1 MAFPIHRPR
10 RLRKNETIREMVRET
25 RLSPSDFIVPLFAVH
40 GSRTKK
46 PIDALPDNYHLSID
60 MLVDEAKLLRDIGV
74 PAVLIFGIPKGKDL
88 AAPES
93 FAPDGI
99 SQLAIEA
106 IKKGVPDMIVIADT
120 CMSMYTP
127 NGFSGIV
134 ENGKLLNDPSLKIL
148 AKIALAQAQA
158 GADMLAPSAMLDG
171 QIKTMREAL
180 DANGFSDTAIMAY
193 AAKYASCLYDP
204 FFKQGAG
211 PAVDYTVKKTHQ
223 MDIGNSDEA
232 MREIALDVEE
242 GADIIMVKPGLF
254 YLDIVFRA
262 KQEFDL
268 PLAVYNVSGEYAM
281 MAAAEKLGFLNKK
294 DLIIE
299 ALLSCKRAGAD
310 MIITYCAK
318 EAAAIL
324 RA

>member
-1 MAFPIHRPR
+1 MR
-10 RLRKNETIREMVRET
+10 
-25 RLSPSDFIVPLFAVH
+25 DFIVPLFAVH
-40 GSRTKK
+40 GKGVKK
-46 PIDALPDNYHLSID
+46 AIEALPGNFHLSID
-60 MLVDEAKLLRDIGV
+60 MLIEEARELHGLGV
-74 PAVLIFGIPKGKDL
+74 PAVLVFGIPDHKDPL
-88 AAPES
+88 APEAS
-93 FAPDGI
+93 APDGI
-99 SQLAIEA
+99 SQLAISA
-106 IKKGVPDMIVIADT
+106 LKKELPDLIVIADT
-120 CMSMYTP
+120 CMSMYAP
-127 NGFSGIV
+127 FGFSGIV

-180 DANGFSDTAIMAY
+180 DANGLSDTAIMAY

-232 MREIALDVEE
+232 MREIAFDIEE

-262 KQEFDL
+262 KQKFGL

-281 MAAAEKLGFLNKK
+281 MAAAAKLGMLDFEH
-294 DLIIE
+294 LIME
-299 ALLSCKRAGAD
+299 GLLSCKRAGAD

-318 EAAAIL
+318 QAASLL
-324 RA
+324 R

>member
-1 MAFPIHRPR
+1 MR
-10 RLRKNETIREMVRET
+10 
-25 RLSPSDFIVPLFAVH
+25 DFIVPLFAVH
-40 GSRTKK
+40 GKGVKK
-46 PIDALPDNYHLSID
+46 AIEALPGNYHLSID
-60 MLVDEAKLLRDIGV
+60 MLVEEARELHGLGV
-74 PAVLIFGIPKGKDL
+74 PAVLVFGIPDHKDPL
-88 AAPES
+88 APEAS
-93 FAPDGI
+93 APDGI
-99 SQLAIEA
+99 SQLAISA
-106 IKKGVPDMIVIADT
+106 LKKELPDLIVIADT
-120 CMSMYTP
+120 CMSMYAP
-127 NGFSGIV
+127 FGFSGIV

-180 DANGFSDTAIMAY
+180 DANGLSDTAIMAY

-211 PAVDYTVKKTHQ
+211 PAVDYAVKKTHQ

-232 MREIALDVEE
+232 MREIAFDIEE

-262 KQEFDL
+262 KQKFGL

-281 MAAAEKLGFLNKK
+281 MAAAAKLGML
-294 DLIIE
+294 DLDHLIME
-299 ALLSCKRAGAD
+299 GLLSCKRAGAD

-318 EAAAIL
+318 QAASLL
-324 RA
+324 R

>member
-1 MAFPIHRPR
+1 P
-10 RLRKNETIREMVRET
+10 
-25 RLSPSDFIVPLFAVH
+25 
-40 GSRTKK
+40 
-46 PIDALPDNYHLSID
+46 
-60 MLVDEAKLLRDIGV
+60 EA
-74 PAVLIFGIPKGKDL
+74 
-88 AAPES
+88 S
-93 FAPDGI
+93 APDGI
-99 SQLAIEA
+99 SQLAISA
-106 IKKGVPDMIVIADT
+106 LKKALPDLIVIADT
-120 CMSMYTP
+120 CMSMYAP
-127 NGFSGIV
+127 FGFSGIV

-180 DANGFSDTAIMAY
+180 DANGLSDTAIMAY

-204 FFKQGAG
+204 FFKQGSG
-211 PAVDYTVKKTHQ
+211 PAVDYVVKRTHQ

-232 MREIALDVEE
+232 MREIAFDVEE

-262 KQEFDL
+262 KQEFGL

-281 MAAAEKLGFLNKK
+281 MAAAAQLGRLNLS
-294 DLIIE
+294 DLIME
-299 ALLSCKRAGAD
+299 GLLSCKRAGAD

-318 EAAAIL
+318 QAANLL
-324 RA
+324 R

>member
-1 MAFPIHRPR
+1 MR
-10 RLRKNETIREMVRET
+10 
-25 RLSPSDFIVPLFAVH
+25 DFIVPLFAVH
-40 GSRTKK
+40 GKGVKK
-46 PIDALPDNYHLSID
+46 AIEALPGNFHLSID
-60 MLVDEAKLLRDIGV
+60 MLIEEARELHGLGV
-74 PAVLIFGIPKGKDL
+74 PAVLVFGIPDHKDPL
-88 AAPES
+88 APEAS
-93 FAPDGI
+93 APDGI
-99 SQLAIEA
+99 SQLAISA
-106 IKKGVPDMIVIADT
+106 LKKELPDLIVIADT
-120 CMSMYTP
+120 CMSMYAP
-127 NGFSGIV
+127 FGFSGIV

-180 DANGFSDTAIMAY
+180 DANGLSDTAIMAY

-232 MREIALDVEE
+232 MREIAFDIEE

-262 KQEFDL
+262 KQKFGL

-281 MAAAEKLGFLNKK
+281 MAAAAKLGLL
-294 DLIIE
+294 DLDHLILE
-299 ALLSCKRAGAD
+299 GLLSCKRAGAD

-318 EAAAIL
+318 QAASLL
-324 RA
+324 R

>member
-1 MAFPIHRPR
+1 MAFPVHRPR
-10 RLRKNETIREMVRET
+10 RLRINDPVRGMVRES
-25 RLSPSDFIVPLFAVH
+25 RLSMRDFIVPLFAVH
-40 GSRTKK
+40 GKGVKK
-46 PIDALPDNYHLSID
+46 AIEALPGNFHLSID
-60 MLVDEAKLLRDIGV
+60 MLVEEAKELHGLGV
-74 PAVLIFGIPKGKDL
+74 PAVLVFGIPDHKDPL
-88 AAPES
+88 APEAS
-93 FAPDGI
+93 APDGI
-99 SQLAIEA
+99 SQLAISA
-106 IKKGVPDMIVIADT
+106 LKKELPDLIVIADT
-120 CMSMYTP
+120 CMSMYAP
-127 NGFSGIV
+127 FGFSGIV

-158 GADMLAPSAMLDG
+158 GADMLAASAMLDG
-171 QIKTMREAL
+171 QIKKMREAL

-232 MREIALDVEE
+232 MREIAFDIEE

-262 KQEFDL
+262 KQKFGL

-281 MAAAEKLGFLNKK
+281 MAAAAKLGLL
-294 DLIIE
+294 DLDHLILE
-299 ALLSCKRAGAD
+299 GLLSCERAGAD

-318 EAAAIL
+318 QAASLL
-324 RA
+324 R

>member
-1 MAFPIHRPR
+1 
-10 RLRKNETIREMVRET
+10 V
-25 RLSPSDFIVPLFAVH
+25 
-40 GSRTKK
+40 
-46 PIDALPDNYHLSID
+46 
-60 MLVDEAKLLRDIGV
+60 LV
-74 PAVLIFGIPKGKDL
+74 FGIPDHKDPL
-88 AAPES
+88 APEAS
-93 FAPDGI
+93 APDGI
-99 SQLAIEA
+99 SQLAISA
-106 IKKGVPDMIVIADT
+106 LKKELPDLIVIADT
-120 CMSMYTP
+120 CMSMYAP
-127 NGFSGIV
+127 FGFSGIV

-180 DANGFSDTAIMAY
+180 DANGLSDTAIMAY

-232 MREIALDVEE
+232 MREIAFDIEE

-262 KQEFDL
+262 KQKFGL

-281 MAAAEKLGFLNKK
+281 MAAAAKLGMLDFEH
-294 DLIIE
+294 LIME
-299 ALLSCKRAGAD
+299 GLLSCKRAGAD

-318 EAAAIL
+318 QAASLL
-324 RA
+324 R